1 MPLASGGPMDLNR
14 VPARLPD
21 RRPVS
26 IGGLLILGKI
36 WTVLQPSVGLA
47 VRAPAAPLA
56 I

>member
-1 MPLASGGPMDLNR
+1 MLLASGGPMDLNC
-14 VPARLPD
+14 VPAQLPD

-26 IGGLLILGKI
+26 LGDLLILGRI
-36 WTVLQPSVGLA
+36 WMVLQPSAGLA

>member
-1 MPLASGGPMDLNR
+1 MPLASGGPRDLNR

-21 RRPVS
+21 QRPVS
-26 IGGLLILGKI
+26 IGDLLIPGKI
-36 WTVLQPSVGLA
+36 WMVLQPSAGLA